1 MIINQIEIFSILIE
15 DLERNENE
23 CQLNLLGL
31 LINLTNEKSNA
42 LERIFKQVE
51 ILN

>member
-1 MIINQIEIFSILIE
+1 MINQTEIFQILIKDFE
-15 DLERNENE
+15 ENKNE

-42 LERIFKQVE
+42 LEGIYKKVDF
-51 ILN
+51 